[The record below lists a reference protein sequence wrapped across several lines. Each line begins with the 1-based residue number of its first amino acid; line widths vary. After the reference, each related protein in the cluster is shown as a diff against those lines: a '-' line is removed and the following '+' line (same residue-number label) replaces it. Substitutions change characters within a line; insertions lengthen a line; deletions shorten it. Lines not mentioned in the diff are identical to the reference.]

1 MISKGLPFSGFKTC
15 CDERATLDLHLMSPD
30 APVWEVLV
38 DVTAAV
44 ASVLRE
50 AMRFDLNIIF

>member
-1 MISKGLPFSGFKTC
+1 
-15 CDERATLDLHLMSPD
+15 MSPD

-38 DVTAAV
+38 DVTAVV